1 MPAFFEKIMMTEST
15 RNERQKSKQTIHDP
29 VSQFF
34 CRVTKQINHTK
45 KEFHVRKIA
54 SAVILF
60 AMLTISTFAF
70 VQTASADDVKMV
82 GAISKIELSADGKT
96 ATAILKDTKTGES
109 VTILVT
115 DELTL
120 DKFKDKR
127 IVEGDEIRCKFEK
140 VDGKNNSKM
149 FKKTAGC

>member
-1 MPAFFEKIMMTEST
+1 M
-15 RNERQKSKQTIHDP
+15 
-29 VSQFF
+29 
-34 CRVTKQINHTK
+34 
-45 KEFHVRKIA
+45 RKIA
-54 SAVILF
+54 SVVIIFTL
-60 AMLTISTFAF
+60 LTISSFVF
-70 VQTASADDVKMV
+70 VQAASAEDVKMV

-96 ATAILKDTKTGES
+96 ATAILKDNKTGES

-120 DKFKDKR
+120 DKFNDKR
-127 IVEGDEIRCKFEK
+127 IVVGDEIRCKFEK

>member
-1 MPAFFEKIMMTEST
+1 MDIFSLQVPTNATLRGKESIMKKIVSVMMLVAVMV
-15 RNERQKSKQTIHDP
+15 
-29 VSQFF
+29 VS
-34 CRVTKQINHTK
+34 
-45 KEFHVRKIA
+45 A
-54 SAVILF
+54 
-60 AMLTISTFAF
+60 LTF

-82 GAISKIELSADGKT
+82 GAISKIEMAADGNS
-96 ATAILKDTKTGES
+96 ATAVLKDNKTGED

-140 VDGKNNSKM
+140 ADGKNSSKM

>member
-1 MPAFFEKIMMTEST
+1 MKKLVSVVMLVALVVVST
-15 RNERQKSKQTIHDP
+15 C
-29 VSQFF
+29 V
-34 CRVTKQINHTK
+34 
-45 KEFHVRKIA
+45 
-54 SAVILF
+54 F
-60 AMLTISTFAF
+60 AR
-70 VQTASADDVKMV
+70 TASAEEVKMV
-82 GAISKIELSADGKT
+82 GSISKIEMAADGKS

-109 VTILVT
+109 VTILIT

-120 DKFKDKR
+120 DKFNDKR